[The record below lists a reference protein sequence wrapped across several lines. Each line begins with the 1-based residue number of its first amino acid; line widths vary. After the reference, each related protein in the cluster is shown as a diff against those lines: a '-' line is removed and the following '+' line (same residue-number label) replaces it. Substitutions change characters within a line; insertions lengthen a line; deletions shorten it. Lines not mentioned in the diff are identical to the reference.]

1 MSYYRHTSEEDL
13 KMKKIV
19 CIMLTI
25 ASILSVTACSSKSSE
40 ETTKKSRSTTV
51 ATETD
56 VKGASKES
64 TKETKAPNGGKTEPS
79 ETSEKKASGKE
90 AIWEFTDKGDF
101 EALLPNVETVTA
113 TAKDGEE
120 ITLYTTSICTPK
132 DEMLSKVK
140 GDDFV
145 KSFGPLLDYYKE
157 NGTANE
163 GQDNQWSFK
172 YSEGVFA
179 AKTKENK
186 CAELASASPFRVQ
199 YDYETASFT
208 NENRVTLEFTVE
220 DLKDAAT
227 QENIQRLVKEVYG
240 EELADILLFAKGQ
253 DAKQFEKDPN
263 HLMESVTKGD
273 LKYVFSRSVTD
284 FGSLGMQVLFRMEVR
299 NTKKTVHPYDGGYQA
314 KVSEFKALPNTVFA
328 GDIGNQD
335 FMDVRNFADKFYANM
350 NFGDNLLPGLETN
363 EYTIEQYICEDG
375 REFYTA
381 EFYKY
386 EPSDLHL
393 SYNLRLVNGQPEDG
407 RPSFSLKAS
416 STRMYGDIRDDRQAL
431 LDQANHMLQAIFGTD
446 YALQM
451 SEGQEDTN
459 GEVRIEKEV
468 SVVFCGKEVEHL
480 KLTVW
485 LKKSEVSGNIASI
498 TFGA

>member
-1 MSYYRHTSEEDL
+1 MSYYRHTSEEEL
-13 KMKKIV
+13 KMKRIV

-25 ASILSVTACSSKSSE
+25 ASILSVTACGDKNSK
-40 ETTKKSRSTTV
+40 ETTKKSGSTV
-51 ATETD
+51 ATESE
-56 VKGASKES
+56 VKGTSKDPA
-64 TKETKAPNGGKTEPS
+64 KETKAPKGGKTDPS
-79 ETSEKKASGKE
+79 ESEKKSGKE
-90 AIWEFTDKGDF
+90 AIWDYTDKGDF
-101 EALLPNVETVTA
+101 AALLPQVEVVSA
-113 TAKDGEE
+113 TAKDGEAV
-120 ITLYTTSICTPK
+120 TLYTTSICTPK
-132 DEMLSKVK
+132 DEMLQKVK
-140 GDDFV
+140 EDDFV

-163 GQDNQWSFK
+163 GQDNQWSFM

-179 AKTKENK
+179 AKTAENK
-186 CAELASASPFRVQ
+186 CAELASSSPFRVQ

-208 NENRVTLEFTVE
+208 NENRVTLEFTVA
-220 DLKDAAT
+220 DVKDAAT
-227 QENIQRLVKEVYG
+227 QENIQRLAKEVFG
-240 EELADILLFAKGQ
+240 DEIADVLLFAKEQ
-253 DAKQFEKDPN
+253 DPARFEKDPN
-263 HLMESVTKGD
+263 HLMASVTVGD
-273 LKYVFSRSVTD
+273 LMYVFSRSVMD
-284 FGSLGMQVLFRMEVR
+284 FGSLGMQVMLRMEVR
-299 NTKKTVHPYDGGYQA
+299 NINKNIHPYDGGYQA

-335 FMDVRNFADKFYANM
+335 FMDVRNFANSFYANM

-393 SYNLRLVNGQPEDG
+393 KYNLRLVNGQPEDG
-407 RPSFSLKAS
+407 RPSFSLHAS
-416 STRMYGDIRDDRQAL
+416 STRMYGDIREDRQAL
-431 LDQANHMLQAIFGTD
+431 LDQANHMLQAMFGTD
-446 YALQM
+446 YALQI
-451 SEGQEDTN
+451 SEGEEDTN
-459 GEVRIEKEV
+459 GEVRIEKTV
-468 SVVFCGKEVEHL
+468 SVVFFGKEVEHL

>member
-1 MSYYRHTSEEDL
+1 MSYCRHASEEEL
-13 KMKKIV
+13 KMKKILCV
-19 CIMLTI
+19 MLTI
-25 ASILSVTACSSKSSE
+25 ASILSATACSDKSTGETTKKSSRTTAATESEVKGTSKETSE
-40 ETTKKSRSTTV
+40 ETTKETT
-51 ATETD
+51 
-56 VKGASKES
+56 ASKGKKTKSTES
-64 TKETKAPNGGKTEPS
+64 
-79 ETSEKKASGKE
+79 SGKE
-90 AIWEFTDKGDF
+90 AIWEYTDKGDF
-101 EALLPNVETVTA
+101 AALLPNVETVTA

-132 DEMLSKVK
+132 DEMLQKVK
-140 GDDFV
+140 SDDFV

-172 YSEGVFA
+172 YSDGVFA

-186 CAELASASPFRVQ
+186 CAELASASPFKVQ

-220 DLKDAAT
+220 DIKDAAA
-227 QENIQRLVKEVYG
+227 QENIQRIVKEVYG
-240 EELADILLFAKGQ
+240 EDLADILLFAKGK
-253 DAKQFEKDPN
+253 DAKQYEKDPN
-263 HLMESVTKGD
+263 HLMESVTKDD

-299 NTKKTVHPYDGGYQA
+299 NTKKIIHPYDGGYQA
-314 KVSEFKALPNTVFA
+314 KVSEFKALPNAVFS
-328 GDIGNQD
+328 GDIGAQD
-335 FMDVRNFADKFYANM
+335 FMDVRNFGNKFYANM

-393 SYNLRLVNGQPEDG
+393 QYNLGLNNGQLEDG
-407 RPSFSLKAS
+407 RPGFSLKAS
-416 STRMYGDIRDDRQAL
+416 STRLHGDIRDDRQSI
-431 LDQANHMLQAIFGTD
+431 LDQANHMLKALFGTD

-459 GEVRIEKEV
+459 GEVMIEKTV
-468 SVVFCGKEVEHL
+468 NVCFYGKDVEHVKL
-480 KLTVW
+480 KVW

-498 TFGA
+498 TIGT